1 MAREVGG
8 IVTGAKQDF
17 LIREGNAVLACDHDL
32 VGVATGVD
40 VVALVLHVA
49 GVVEAQEVAAIGRTA
64 SYHQGGARIHAVGV
78 LGNGGR
84 KGLPQIL
91 PVHQV
96 TTGKVAPA
104 LLAGGWPV
112 GGCLV
117 EDMIGAVE
125 LTQTVGVVEPPLAW
139 CQVEVGC
146 PALVRGGHGSP
157 LLGARIE
164 RETGDR
170 QKRPPAWVC

>member
-1 MAREVGG
+1 MGMRNKVNGEVLIASEMPGAYYKILTLLEKRLVDCGQIFFKDEGLCVQMPECVETNYMEMHARE
-8 IVTGAKQDF
+8 F
-17 LIREGNAVLACDHDL
+17 LKN
-32 VGVATGVD
+32 T
-40 VVALVLHVA
+40 
-49 GVVEAQEVAAIGRTA
+49 
-64 SYHQGGARIHAVGV
+64 
-78 LGNGGR
+78 
-84 KGLPQIL
+84 
-91 PVHQV
+91 
-96 TTGKVAPA
+96 
-104 LLAGGWPV
+104 
-112 GGCLV
+112 
-117 EDMIGAVE
+117 VE